1 MKPRCE
7 QTRVEPAPGLA
18 VAAGYR
24 VEVGRTGSAPFGFHR
39 HLTTSCAASTVAA
52 SIPPQPPTKT
62 EQPPQADVAAGCPY
76 HTGLIEVLISGPQG
90 QRTIRAP
97 AICAR
102 SIAFLGPD
110 PVSERTLL
118 DALPS
123 QVDEQARLSL
133 CSILEA
139 LACAGALRRVVI
151 GAGDALALV
160 EPLGEHYRFT
170 FSHRP
175 NSEQLLRLVR
185 FSLLR
190 PDGERM
196 VLESPLSHARVW
208 ILQPAIAAVVASLA
222 SARPVS
228 SLGALNLAANIP
240 ERCLLVFLSLLI
252 AEGFIVLC
260 EPGAASGDELVSLR
274 HWEFHDLLFHT
285 RSRRGRHG
293 NVVGAS
299 FRFRGKT
306 APPPATK
313 LPMSLHRI
321 PLQCPDMGALFLR
334 DMPLTAALEQRTSVR
349 ERAQRSISFQELGEF
364 LYRCARVRQRGNWH
378 ELELTS

>member
-1 MKPRCE
+1 M
-7 QTRVEPAPGLA
+7 Q
-18 VAAGYR
+18 
-24 VEVGRTGSAPFGFHR
+24 
-39 HLTTSCAASTVAA
+39 
-52 SIPPQPPTKT
+52 
-62 EQPPQADVAAGCPY
+62 
-76 HTGLIEVLISGPQG
+76 
-90 QRTIRAP
+90 
-97 AICAR
+97 
-102 SIAFLGPD
+102 
-110 PVSERTLL
+110 
-118 DALPS
+118 
-123 QVDEQARLSL
+123 
-133 CSILEA
+133 
-139 LACAGALRRVVI
+139 
-151 GAGDALALV
+151 
-160 EPLGEHYRFT
+160 
-170 FSHRP
+170 
-175 NSEQLLRLVR
+175 LVR

-190 PDGERM
+190 PDGERI
-196 VLESPLSHARVW
+196 VLELPLSHAWVW

-260 EPGAASGDELVSLR
+260 ELGAASGDKSVSLR

-313 LPMSLHRI
+313 LPMSLYRI

-349 ERAQRSISFQELGEF
+349 ERAQRSITFPGTRGVLVSLRTGASTRQL
-364 LYRCARVRQRGNWH
+364 ARA
-378 ELELTS
+378 